1 MPENVAPGAG
11 NDDTNMYVRAASGPR
26 GNVLACIR
34 RRFEHERNKQIR
46 NRAWTRSEPRG
57 EPGMQ
62 LTAEELAE
70 LRENFDY
77 NDLNKDGK
85 IELGEFVSML
95 QELESGTEFAEA
107 RLGFRDIDTD
117 KDGAIEFDEFI
128 EWWLDK

>member
-1 MPENVAPGAG
+1 
-11 NDDTNMYVRAASGPR
+11 
-26 GNVLACIR
+26 
-34 RRFEHERNKQIR
+34 
-46 NRAWTRSEPRG
+46 
-57 EPGMQ
+57 MQ

-95 QELESGTEFAEA
+95 RELETGTEFAEA
-107 RLGFRDIDTD
+107 QLGFRDIDTD

-128 EWWLDK
+128 EWWLDR